1 MTRYFR
7 CRFSQLIRADALF
20 KLSTATPIDPAEVN
34 SAVQAGLAAANLSH
48 TEGEVTKLQERQ
60 RAAVSRA
67 IKSGNHRGKDRQDS
81 EDDSHLH
88 PDLQDL
94 SFGALGG
101 EQRGL
106 PAPLRP
112 SLPEDGVRDSWQR
125 RGSLSDFSNFEDS
138 SDEVINEGNQRGR
151 ITISDD
157 DEERRPVHYASGNVQ
172 KKLVDVDD
180 PFADPFAG

>member
-1 MTRYFR
+1 
-7 CRFSQLIRADALF
+7 
-20 KLSTATPIDPAEVN
+20 VN

-67 IKSGNHRGKDRQDS
+67 VKAGSYRGNTR
-81 EDDSHLH
+81 EDGEGDPHLH

-94 SFGALGG
+94 SFGTLGG

-112 SLPEDGVRDSWQR
+112 SLPEDGGRDAWQR
-125 RGSLSDFSNFEDS
+125 RGSLSDFSNYEDDS
-138 SDEVINEGNQRGR
+138 SEEGR
-151 ITISDD
+151 IGGKGRGHVTVSDD
-157 DEERRPVHYASGNVQ
+157 DEEINTTHHASGSGHG
-172 KKLVDVDD
+172 KLVDVDD